1 MFPQQFVVI
10 HRNIYISPTPILQ
23 YMKMRFIMPYATMSQ
38 VIELLEKMYP
48 KNMSERE
55 LSVFTGISASSIS
68 NITPTAVLLKL
79 IEKKKNKLLFTE
91 EGLNFMKALKT
102 NNEEKMREIIKKNIK
117 GNEIFDFVINLLQ
130 KYEILKNQE
139 IGEKLSIKFNKNW
152 SHPLTFAR
160 YGTCVSDIVAFA
172 GYGYYSNGILSLKE
186 IRKKERFVRL
196 SIPEVNIRK
205 IKKICNKLRVNN
217 KSLGELSEELKT
229 REKRLVTELTNCVTL
244 GLITREK
251 NVYFLS
257 KRGNDFVNPM
267 ITEDE
272 KKNIFRKCLL
282 ESEYSK
288 IIYRFVKLKQE
299 FQTSDIGDFLAY
311 ELKREWSEST
321 KRTITRK
328 FVDWLIYGKI
338 INRTERGHYEIDRE
352 LLEEIGESLEKEEIT
367 TEEEKSKFIR
377 QKERAYIETS
387 KVFEIGKLLE
397 RTKIKIEHK
406 INIEN
411 EILELISLCNS
422 VSQLEDIADLIK
434 SHYELYKENKDP
446 RVLTPDLNL
455 IDKILGGE

>member
-1 MFPQQFVVI
+1 
-10 HRNIYISPTPILQ
+10 
-23 YMKMRFIMPYATMSQ
+23 MRFIMPYATMSQ

-257 KRGNDFVNPM
+257 KKGNDFVNPM

>member
-1 MFPQQFVVI
+1 
-10 HRNIYISPTPILQ
+10 
-23 YMKMRFIMPYATMSQ
+23 MRFIMPYATMSQ

>member
-1 MFPQQFVVI
+1 
-10 HRNIYISPTPILQ
+10 
-23 YMKMRFIMPYATMSQ
+23 MKMRFIMPYATMSQ